1 MQHQNL
7 NLTMEP
13 QKRRTRYH
21 PYILSREKALEIS
34 QRLQEFMQAT
44 KPFLKYRYS
53 IRSLAQDIDVQ
64 AYQLSAYLNKEI
76 NLRFTDYL
84 NQFRIQ
90 HCESL
95 IRRGLVKDLNL
106 KGLALICGF
115 QNRNTLTSAFK
126 KFMGLTPSGYF
137 RYIRSSEHQ

>member
-1 MQHQNL
+1 MQHQKL
-7 NLTMEP
+7 ILTGKP
-13 QKRRTRYH
+13 RKRAMHYH
-21 PYILSREKALEIS
+21 PYTLSREKARDIS
-34 QRLQEFMQAT
+34 LRLQEFMLAS

-64 AYQLSAYLNKEI
+64 AYQLSTFLNKEI

-84 NQFRIQ
+84 NQFRIEY
-90 HCESL
+90 CENL
-95 IRRGLVKDLNL
+95 IKKGFAKDLNL

-126 KFMGLTPSGYF
+126 KFTGLTPSGYS
-137 RYIRSSEHQ
+137 RYVRSSEHI

>member
-1 MQHQNL
+1 MQHQNPI
-7 NLTMEP
+7 LTRASN
-13 QKRRTRYH
+13 RRTHYH
-21 PYILSREKALEIS
+21 PYILSRDKALDIA
-34 QRLQEFMQAT
+34 QRLQDFMLT
-44 KPFLKYRYS
+44 SKPFLKYRYS
-53 IRSLAQDIDVQ
+53 IHSLAQDIGVQ
-64 AYQLSAYLNKEI
+64 AYQLSAYLNKEV

-90 HCESL
+90 HCEGL

>member
-1 MQHQNL
+1 MQHQNH
-7 NLTMEP
+7 
-13 QKRRTRYH
+13 R
-21 PYILSREKALEIS
+21 YILSHEKALDIS
-34 QRLQEFMQAT
+34 QRLQQFMQTA

-64 AYQLSAYLNKEI
+64 AYQLSAYLNKEV
-76 NLRFTDYL
+76 NLRFTDYV

-90 HCESL
+90 YCENL
-95 IRRGLVKDLNL
+95 IKKGMVKDLNL

>member
-1 MQHQNL
+1 MQHQNHYHH
-7 NLTMEP
+7 
-13 QKRRTRYH
+13 YH
-21 PYILSREKALEIS
+21 PYSLSRERVLDIS
-34 QRLQEFMQAT
+34 QRLHHFMQT
-44 KPFLKYRYS
+44 SKPFLKYRYS
-53 IRSLAQDIDVQ
+53 IRSLAEDIDVQ

-76 NLRFTDYL
+76 NLRFNDYL

-90 HCESL
+90 HCENL
-95 IRRGLVKDLNL
+95 IRRGMVKDLNL

-126 KFMGLTPSGYF
+126 KFTGLTPSGYF